1 MKDLIFYDKYRI
13 LKKPSFAVF
22 VEINSPSLIF
32 SVYNS
37 TLKCKSTRKEIRN
50 VRSAVPVIWKF
61 EFEIYRTD
69 EFGIIST
76 VGVGNIF
83 MIADDQAT
91 RNRGDNE
98 GLLHGEIRSRFV

>member
-1 MKDLIFYDKYRI
+1 M
-13 LKKPSFAVF
+13 
-22 VEINSPSLIF
+22 
-32 SVYNS
+32 
-37 TLKCKSTRKEIRN
+37 
-50 VRSAVPVIWKF
+50 PVIWKF